1 MKMQALIRIA
11 SSCMMLGLLA
21 LAPST
26 SLGQSL
32 ASTQVETT
40 EADTLTPGVQGSV
53 MPLSD
58 NVPVLTGDDLIDKSF
73 PNSWP
78 LFGSNVR
85 LKIGGFVKADFIHDF
100 DYVGDRY
107 EFELGSIAVEG
118 SPERELGGITTFHA
132 KQTRINFDFRSKAT
146 WKSGKEFPMRVFVE
160 VDWFFD
166 AEAFRLNTRLRHAYG
181 VVGRLLIG
189 RTWTTSVDL
198 SAVPAT
204 IDFSAGD
211 ALYGGRLAQ
220 IRWQDRINDKFS
232 YAVALEDA
240 GGQIGNPGN
249 IEGAF
254 RPTLPNLAGMIKYRS
269 KAGSS
274 IQLGVDVFGLRWAG
288 PTTVPNETKVGAAL
302 SVSSRILLSVSEYKD
317 AFVWAGGI
325 GEGQGHKIIALSWDG
340 RASGVVTQDELS
352 LATSWWA
359 LVGYNHYWSKTLNS
373 NISTAWAGTSLS
385 DEQPDG
391 TIEQAGSFHV
401 NLIWFPYPKIS
412 TGIEYMWGM
421 RRNKSGVE
429 GTASRIQFM
438 GKFIFN

>member
-1 MKMQALIRIA
+1 MRTAVLYLVSLFVLLISSFQQAY
-11 SSCMMLGLLA
+11 S
-21 LAPST
+21 
-26 SLGQSL
+26 QSL
-32 ASTQVETT
+32 AS
-40 EADTLTPGVQGSV
+40 EAVVTNQPDTMNPGVQGSV

-58 NVPVLTGDDLIDKSF
+58 NVPVLSGDDLIDKSF

-85 LKIGGFVKADFIHDF
+85 MKIGGYVKADFIHDF

-118 SPERELGGITTFHA
+118 TPERELGGITTFHA
-132 KQTRINFDFRSKAT
+132 KETRINFEFRSQAK
-146 WKSGKEFPMRVFVE
+146 WKSGREFPMKVFLE

-166 AEAFRLNTRLRHAYG
+166 SDQFRLNTRLRQAYG
-181 VVGRLLIG
+181 VIGRLVIG

-198 SAVPAT
+198 STVPAT

-220 IRWQDRINDKFS
+220 IRWQDRINEKFS

-254 RPTLPNLAGMIKYRS
+254 RPTLPNLAGMIQYRS

-274 IQLGVDVFGLRWAG
+274 IQLGLDVFGLRWAG
-288 PTTVPNETKVGAAL
+288 PSTVPNETKVGAAL
-302 SVSSRILLSVSEYKD
+302 SVSSRILLSVTEYKD
-317 AFVWAGGI
+317 AFVWGGGI
-325 GEGQGHKIIALSWDG
+325 GEGLGHKIIALSWDG
-340 RASGVVTQDELS
+340 RASGVVTQDELT

-359 LVGYNHYWSKTLNS
+359 FAGYNHYWSKTLNS

-391 TIEQAGSFHV
+391 TIEQAGSVHV

-438 GKFIFN
+438 AKFKFN